1 VERTLGTHTL
11 PIHCEADVVTVRR
24 KVKDLAELHGLDV
37 FATAAI
43 TTATSELT
51 RNVWMHAG
59 GGEAEI
65 EELERD
71 GRRGLRIRFLDNG
84 PGIRDVERALS
95 GGYSTRRSL
104 GLGLSGSRR
113 LVDEFDLNTR
123 PGQGTT
129 VMIAKWARFAR
140 P

>member
-1 VERTLGTHTL
+1 MERTLGTHTL

>member
-1 VERTLGTHTL
+1 VERLLGTHTL
-11 PIHCEADVVTVRR
+11 PIHSEADVVLVRR
-24 KVKDLAELHGLDV
+24 RVKDLAELHGLDV
-37 FATAAI
+37 FAIAAI

-59 GGEAEI
+59 GGEATI
-65 EELERD
+65 DELERD
-71 GRRGLRIRFLDNG
+71 GRRGLRIRFVDHG
-84 PGIRDVERALS
+84 PGIRDVDRALS

-113 LVDEFDLNTR
+113 LVDEFHLETR
-123 PGQGTT
+123 VGQGTT
-129 VMIAKWARFAR
+129 IHIAKWARLAR